1 MAGKHL
7 SRGSGVVVALGVL
20 ASTVVL
26 AGACLVTVDVL
37 RWADRTQVAADL
49 AALAAMDVSAGLVPG
64 RPCVIAREIG
74 RDHGV
79 QLVSCEV
86 EVGRARVIAMINRRG
101 VVIEKRSQAGF
112 VRGGVWTD

>member
-1 MAGKHL
+1 MPELHPT
-7 SRGSGVVVALGVL
+7 RGSGVVVALGVL

-26 AGACLVTVDVL
+26 AGVCLVAVDVL

-74 RDHGV
+74 RQHGV
-79 QLVSCEV
+79 QVVLCEV
-86 EVGRARVIAMINRRG
+86 ESSRARVIAMTNRRG
-101 VVIEKRSQAGF
+101 LVIEKRAQAGF
-112 VRGGVWTD
+112 VRGGVWSD